1 MSKYP
6 NEVGENWKPAG
17 GNIRQ
22 GQPYVTHRNLTRR
35 LTHLGNREATEEDYW
50 YPTERGGSPSD
61 NSLPILRSEAE
72 YIQYNKEKEEVGFY
86 HDTRTVRDS
95 PVTFQQTV
103 GASSTYSSQSRHQ
116 ESGLS
121 PASFQ
126 NALFGRFLPTSIK
139 MQPNNSQICKIYVN
153 RIVFFPSFLYQIIGD
168 IYSQEAQKMKEI
180 QEIKL
185 EIAQIAYQK
194 EAERKEIL
202 ERKVN
207 FLLGFITLIVGSFL
221 VNADWLDK
229 IQKVK
234 DTNPHLSILLIVVLI
249 ILFLLLA
256 TAIGF
261 ILKAMATTKYR
272 LNYPK
277 QLTETLYGPSGS
289 FANPRNSNALL
300 NEYGTFLALAAE
312 DNCILN
318 KKKAKWLRRTW
329 VTILLISFTFLV
341 IVFILMVL
349 CN

>member
-1 MSKYP
+1 
-6 NEVGENWKPAG
+6 
-17 GNIRQ
+17 
-22 GQPYVTHRNLTRR
+22 
-35 LTHLGNREATEEDYW
+35 
-50 YPTERGGSPSD
+50 
-61 NSLPILRSEAE
+61 
-72 YIQYNKEKEEVGFY
+72 
-86 HDTRTVRDS
+86 
-95 PVTFQQTV
+95 
-103 GASSTYSSQSRHQ
+103 
-116 ESGLS
+116 
-121 PASFQ
+121 
-126 NALFGRFLPTSIK
+126 
-139 MQPNNSQICKIYVN
+139 
-153 RIVFFPSFLYQIIGD
+153 
-168 IYSQEAQKMKEI
+168 MKEI